1 MKLII
6 FQNFNYNY
14 IYFIL
19 YFIACLAQEYL
30 DLLFKKRYKS
40 DFKNRGHF
48 YEFISLLINCLS
60 DFLAIIPLNIKK
72 NLTKNK
78 NRTKSYISNDD
89 DTSTKTDNYY
99 LYYNKIADEKKKKMK
114 ILNFYTFLS
123 AGLDFLVS
131 ALFYLYNLY
140 FKTSYDQNYDFLF
153 NSELA
158 FQIVLQY
165 ILSIFIL
172 KTHFNKHHYLSI
184 LINIIA
190 FIILFALDNI
200 NDNFDWGMDL
210 AYFGV
215 LILLVLEKA
224 YGKKAMTFGYISP
237 YTLLILIGIYKNIL
251 IFIFLVLFIPI
262 MLSLEENFFN
272 DLNDFDG
279 DKILLLLGG
288 FLFNFLSNLFNWILI
303 DRFSPSH
310 LALSLIVAQLSF
322 NIIYALI
329 YSSEENYEV
338 YDKAGLGIRIILYA
352 ILFLAAMIHNEIF
365 IITKW
370 GLGENTKLFLEEKL
384 KEEKLLSNSDTDKDI
399 LKKFDTMIA
408 IELEEEKEQDDN
420 DNNNNDE
427 DGKNNKEE
435 KEND

>member
-1 MKLII
+1 MT
-6 FQNFNYNY
+6 
-14 IYFIL
+14 
-19 YFIACLAQEYL
+19 
-30 DLLFKKRYKS
+30 
-40 DFKNRGHF
+40 
-48 YEFISLLINCLS
+48 
-60 DFLAIIPLNIKK
+60 FL
-72 NLTKNK
+72 
-78 NRTKSYISNDD
+78 
-89 DTSTKTDNYY
+89 YY
-99 LYYNKIADEKKKKMK
+99 LYFQINYNGYYGD
-114 ILNFYTFLS
+114 
-123 AGLDFLVS
+123 
-131 ALFYLYNLY
+131 
-140 FKTSYDQNYDFLF
+140 LF
-153 NSELA
+153 NFELS
-158 FQIVLQY
+158 FQIFAQY
-165 ILSIFIL
+165 IMSRLVL
-172 KTHFNKHHYLSI
+172 KTHFYKHHYLSI
-184 LINIIA
+184 LINLIA
-190 FIILFALDNI
+190 FFILI
-200 NDNFDWGMDL
+200 TFDVIEK
-210 AYFGV
+210 YFGWPLDMLYFV
-215 LILLVLEKA
+215 LYIFLVLEYA
-224 YGKKAMTFGYISP
+224 YGKKAMIYGYISP

-310 LALSLIVAQLSF
+310 LALSLIVENLSF
-322 NIIYALI
+322 NIIYI
-329 YSSEENYEV
+329 ITY
-338 YDKAGLGIRIILYA
+338 GLDEKYKIKNKFQTSIRIILYI

>member
-19 YFIACLAQEYL
+19 YFIACLAQESL
-30 DLLFKKRYKS
+30 DLLFKKTYKS

-60 DFLAIIPLNIKK
+60 DFLAIIPLYIKK
-72 NLTKNK
+72 YLTKNK
-78 NRTKSYISNDD
+78 SKTESYISNDD

-190 FIILFALDNI
+190 FIILFVLDNI

-215 LILLVLEKA
+215 LILLVLEL
-224 YGKKAMTFGYISP
+224 SR
-237 YTLLILIGIYKNIL
+237 NIC
-251 IFIFLVLFIPI
+251 V
-262 MLSLEENFFN
+262 E
-272 DLNDFDG
+272 
-279 DKILLLLGG
+279 
-288 FLFNFLSNLFNWILI
+288 
-303 DRFSPSH
+303 
-310 LALSLIVAQLSF
+310 
-322 NIIYALI
+322 
-329 YSSEENYEV
+329 
-338 YDKAGLGIRIILYA
+338 RI
-352 ILFLAAMIHNEIF
+352 H
-365 IITKW
+365 
-370 GLGENTKLFLEEKL
+370 
-384 KEEKLLSNSDTDKDI
+384 
-399 LKKFDTMIA
+399 
-408 IELEEEKEQDDN
+408 
-420 DNNNNDE
+420 
-427 DGKNNKEE
+427 
-435 KEND
+435 